1 MEQVFR
7 HILRLMLAGL
17 LALGAGGVAYAAVP
31 VKTCVFPLG
40 PAVSDAGSLLNQGRA
55 GDCAARQTDLG
66 PGNFGVRLQFDPQQI
81 DPDDPLVLRH
91 SSVWQGAE
99 RIVFRYGDGT
109 SSEIAWDSTDASRF
123 LSIGALFEF
132 QVPTR
137 LAPLTGIYIEVRESA
152 NWRGVL
158 LGASLLKRSEATRLQ
173 GGLIALY
180 AAFAG
185 LTLALLA
192 YNTAL
197 WSALRHRFQLWYCA
211 MVGALGLYT
220 FASSGAM
227 LLVFPWIDNNDRLRV
242 NYVMLALAG
251 VAGMRFMLSFFGREI
266 FTPGLRRTVDWFNAA
281 TLAWA
286 IAFALLAP
294 WRGNLLD
301 TAYYI
306 VGTGM
311 LALVGPILFQ
321 AWKARV
327 NYFWLFV
334 VAWSA
339 PVLATFIRAGHALGL
354 IPYSFWLD
362 NGNLIA
368 LSIESLL
375 STMLIVS
382 RLWDLGRER
391 DAARAGEQTALRLA
405 NSDPLT
411 GLLNRRAFLN
421 LAIGRDAAYRLL
433 LIDVDHFKS
442 INDRVGHAA
451 GDDVLRAVAEVIQ
464 SCRPQESLAVRLG
477 GEEFAL
483 LVPLTRQE
491 ECSPGRVLQQIR
503 AHRMPMGLRV
513 TVSLGFADG
522 PVATEEDWKR
532 LYRLADAALYRAKAD
547 GRDRACRATD
557 FATIAAA

>member
-1 MEQVFR
+1 MEGVFR
-7 HILRLMLAGL
+7 LILRLAVAAL
-17 LALGAGGVAYAAVP
+17 LALGASGTAFAQVP
-31 VKTCVFPLG
+31 VETCVFALDSG
-40 PAVSDAGSLLNQGRA
+40 ANEAGQLLTQAKSPR
-55 GDCAARQTDLG
+55 CAARQSDLG
-66 PGNFGVRLQFDPQQI
+66 SGNFGVTLRFAPQRL

-91 SSVWQGAE
+91 SSVWQRAE

-109 SSEIAWDSTDASRF
+109 SSEIDWSSTDAARF
-123 LSIGALFEF
+123 LTIGALFEF

-137 LAPLTGIYIEVRESA
+137 VAPLTGIYIETRESA

-158 LGASLLKRSEATRLQ
+158 LGASLHKQSEARHMQ
-173 GGLIALY
+173 GWLIALY
-180 AAFAG
+180 AAFGG
-185 LTLALLA
+185 LSLALVA
-192 YNTAL
+192 YNFAL

-211 MVGALGLYT
+211 MVGSLALYT

-227 LLVFPWIDNNDRLRV
+227 LLTFPGMDNNDRLRI

-251 VAGMRFMLSFFGREI
+251 VAGLRFMLAFFGRDT
-266 FTPGLRRTVDWFNAA
+266 FTPGLRRAVDWMNGA
-281 TLAWA
+281 TLTVAL
-286 IAFALLAP
+286 AFAFLAP
-294 WRGNLLD
+294 WYGHLLD
-301 TAYYI
+301 STYYV
-306 VGTGM
+306 VGTIM

-327 NYFWLFV
+327 SYFWLFV

-339 PVLATFIRAGHALGL
+339 PVLAAFVRAGYAMGL

-375 STMLIVS
+375 STMLIVT
-382 RLWDLGRER
+382 RLRDLGRER

-411 GLLNRRAFLN
+411 GLLNRRAFLS
-421 LAIGRDAAYRLL
+421 LAIGREASYRLL
-433 LIDVDHFKS
+433 LIDVDHFKA

-451 GDDVLRAVAEVIQ
+451 GDEVLRAVAEVIQ
-464 SCRPQESLAVRLG
+464 SCRPPESLAVRLG

-483 LVPLTRQE
+483 LVPLARQE
-491 ECSPGRVLQQIR
+491 ECTPGRVLQQIR
-503 AHRMPMGLRV
+503 AHRMPLGVRV
-513 TVSLGFADG
+513 TISLGFADG
-522 PVATEEDWKR
+522 PIGSEEDWKR
-532 LYRLADAALYRAKAD
+532 LYRLADTALYRAKAD